1 MIEKQIHDDNVNA
14 SKYNNDG
21 GGSCCSASTCLGI
34 EFSPDKDND
43 NNNSHRKELV
53 ACIMRHRNGSI
64 GILHVD
70 ECDRR
75 YGLGKA
81 VLREAMN
88 ALVCK
93 NEDIFAFILDG
104 NEASEGL
111 FTKLGWRKVDPL
123 SKKGTG

>member
-14 SKYNNDG
+14 TKYNN
-21 GGSCCSASTCLGI
+21 GSCCSASTCLGI
-34 EFSPDKDND
+34 EFSPD

-70 ECDRR
+70 ECHRR
-75 YGLGKA
+75 YGLGEA
-81 VLREAMN
+81 LLSEAMN
-88 ALVCK
+88 ALVCR